1 VAFNPLDAA
10 WQVRICASLQLVLV
24 DVGLGTASLYHPDM
38 WEVISEAQEH
48 HVDGDVEVGGTKSHG
63 GRRRLSG

>member
-1 VAFNPLDAA
+1 
-10 WQVRICASLQLVLV
+10 VLV

-48 HVDGDVEVGGTKSHG
+48 HVDGDMEVGGTKSHG
-63 GRRRLSG
+63 GRRRLSR